1 MLWMS
6 VYREHVWD
14 HLWEGVL
21 FYNVGPRVRT
31 QVTTADPTAGS
42 LNLLNLLT
50 SSQSVLSISS
60 AVRVCVLPPPGWGWG
75 EGCARESQVGLMAA
89 SLVDFFA
96 RQQ

>member
-21 FYNVGPRVRT
+21 FYNVGPRVRA
-31 QVTTADPTAGS
+31 QVTTADPTAGT

-60 AVRVCVLPPPGWGWG
+60 AVRVCVLPPPGWDWG
-75 EGCARESQVGLMAA
+75 KAVLGRAR
-89 SLVDFFA
+89 
-96 RQQ
+96 